1 MMRVTGRPLGAMV
14 LLLPL
19 LAACAPA
26 PNNSAQSDLPV
37 AGAALPGS
45 AQAARQSLA
54 ITHRYTLRVPSAE
67 TEAVQQKHLAECVR
81 LGCSVLSTSI
91 DRANEGRIGAR
102 TSVRIKPESFDAF
115 AAALAA
121 PPAQII
127 IHAQSA
133 EDMTAPIVDAE
144 RRLEAKTVLR
154 DRLTAMLRDQTV
166 KTAADLITIE
176 RELAQAQSEIEA
188 ITAQRDSLRT
198 RTDTIRIDISY
209 VGAARQIGGADLS
222 PIYQASN
229 AINQTAVNSV
239 SWLIWFIAAAV
250 PWLPVIAV
258 VWWGTRRLMRR
269 WRVRKLPG

>member
-1 MMRVTGRPLGAMV
+1 MTTVNGRPLRAMF

-26 PNNSAQSDLPV
+26 PNNSAQYDLPM

-45 AQAARQSLA
+45 AQAARQLLT
-54 ITHRYTLRVPSAE
+54 ITHRYTIRVPSAE
-67 TEAVQQKHLAECVR
+67 TEAIQQKHLAECVR

-115 AAALAA
+115 AAVLAA

-127 IHAQSA
+127 MHAQSA
-133 EDMTAPIVDAE
+133 EDITAPIVDAE

-166 KTAADLITIE
+166 KTAADLIAIE

-250 PWLPVIAV
+250 PWLPLIAV

-269 WRVRKLPG
+269 WRSQKLPG